1 MIRAGEVIESE
12 NGRVTVVFERPAA
25 CENCKGCL
33 EKNCVQLELQ
43 GEASVGDRVQVE
55 LPDRSVVKA
64 SALMYLVPLAG
75 LLAGLFLGQ
84 SLHEI
89 WQLSMNRDVFAA
101 LSGGILLAM
110 GLLVVYAV
118 DKKLRARQD
127 WQPRIVRIDTQAE

>member
-33 EKNCVQLELQ
+33 EKNCVQLELA
-43 GEASVGDRVQVE
+43 GEANVGDQVQVE

-75 LLAGLFLGQ
+75 LLIGLFLGQ
-84 SLHEI
+84 ALHDFL
-89 WQLSMNRDVFAA
+89 QLSMNRDVFAA
-101 LSGGILLAM
+101 LFGGILLSV
-110 GLLVVYAV
+110 GLLGVHAV

-127 WQPRIVRIDTQAE
+127 WQPHIVRIDTQQP